1 MFGAFN
7 RFIGLEAEPAQ
18 QPRSS
23 TADNSFGFQVLRN
36 KDPEVPLEPW
46 FDFIIGINGRLIE
59 DPDPHLFATE
69 VRNCA
74 GSSVTLEVWS
84 AKGQK
89 SHSVS
94 LPVPATPT
102 GTPGPTP
109 TLGLAVQLAPLSSTQ
124 NIWHVLSIP
133 SPLSPAYRAGLLPH
147 SDYIIGTPSGTLR
160 GESALGELV
169 EDHLDRT
176 LVLWVYNSEFDV
188 VREVELI
195 PTRGWGGE
203 GALGAELGF
212 GALHRLP
219 VGLGEEVEGPG
230 EVVFENAPL
239 GSRGDGSGAQFGGYG
254 QHQQQEQQ
262 PQGYG
267 YGYGYG
273 YGDQAQGQGQGQ
285 GQQQQQEQHQFLV
298 PANLSSPPP
307 PPMVGTPTNRV
318 ASPATT
324 TSTGAVAGHGRS
336 HRKARA
342 APSPSA
348 FDEYFAEGLEKSKEL
363 DYAPSSRKGTPLPP
377 PPKKGGGG
385 AVQSPPPP
393 PVTSG
398 SPSPAAE

>member
-59 DPDPHLFATE
+59 DPDPNLFATE

-74 GSSVTLEVWS
+74 GSRVTFEVWS

-89 SHSVS
+89 SHTVS
-94 LPVPATPT
+94 LPIPAHN
-102 GTPGPTP
+102 P
-109 TLGLAVQLAPLSSTQ
+109 TLNLAVQLAPLASTQ

-160 GESALGELV
+160 GEAALGELV

-188 VREVELI
+188 VREVQLI

-230 EVVFENAPL
+230 EVVFETVGGTDGLGA
-239 GSRGDGSGAQFGGYG
+239 GSRQ
-254 QHQQQEQQ
+254 QHQQQQ
-262 PQGYG
+262 
-267 YGYGYG
+267 
-273 YGDQAQGQGQGQ
+273 
-285 GQQQQQEQHQFLV
+285 QHQPHFIV

-307 PPMVGTPTNRV
+307 PPMAGTPTNRV
-318 ASPATT
+318 ASPA
-324 TSTGAVAGHGRS
+324 SAGAVASHGRSS

-342 APSPSA
+342 APSASA
-348 FDEYFAEGLEKSKEL
+348 FDEYFAEGLQKSQEQ

-377 PPKKGGGG
+377 PPKKGE
-385 AVQSPPPP
+385 ALQSPPPP
-393 PVTSG
+393 SG
-398 SPSPAAE
+398 VASPSPVVE